1 MKHGNEVKMRLA
13 WEGKCD
19 GSSPDVTERGQAHT
33 AALNPF
39 HWLEQQVF
47 LLNVLHFLFF
57 LTYTVN
63 NTLTILKADIPIK
76 DC

>member
-19 GSSPDVTERGQAHT
+19 GSSPDVTERGQAYT

-39 HWLEQQVF
+39 HWLEKKSISPNCAAF
-47 LLNVLHFLFF
+47 PFF
-57 LTYTVN
+57 NLPYE
-63 NTLTILKADIPIK
+63 
-76 DC
+76 

>member
-19 GSSPDVTERGQAHT
+19 GSSPDVTERGQAYT

-39 HWLEQQVF
+39 HWLEKKKKVF

-57 LTYTVN
+57 
-63 NTLTILKADIPIK
+63 NTLTILKADILIK
-76 DC
+76 DS